1 MNDSNHD
8 PWTGSVQSLVL
19 IYFFPSS
26 PKVVMSVFCA
36 NAFTF
41 STSHLSKTVC
51 DVETFPII
59 NSRFE
64 AAAPAS
70 LVYRRNETRRIFFLA
85 DWSLSLSL
93 ITTWNAIAFRDY
105 FLTRFFFENKLG
117 WQASK
122 VVLGDQELLSPP
134 ITRNRMD
141 SNPLKNLFSS
151 SSFLISFRF
160 PPVGVKFLSFYIF
173 FSGFSLSHWF
183 FSWLSCVCPRVWSH
197 SVEEGGAGRAIAG
210 RYIIW
215 PRCPSLGDSTHRR
228 VDDGAGA
235 KKKIK
240 RTRPTADCWEI
251 TKKIK
256 VVRGH
261 SKNSEQEKKKAAAA
275 SDRRLSRNE
284 THRARTSRGKN
295 K

>member
-1 MNDSNHD
+1 MRLHFVTISW
-8 PWTGSVQSLVL
+8 PV
-19 IYFFPSS
+19 
-26 PKVVMSVFCA
+26 
-36 NAFTF
+36 
-41 STSHLSKTVC
+41 
-51 DVETFPII
+51 
-59 NSRFE
+59 
-64 AAAPAS
+64 
-70 LVYRRNETRRIFFLA
+70 
-85 DWSLSLSL
+85 
-93 ITTWNAIAFRDY
+93 
-105 FLTRFFFENKLG
+105 FFFENKLG

-122 VVLGDQELLSPP
+122 VVLEDQELLSPP

-183 FSWLSCVCPRVWSH
+183 FSRLSCVCPRVWSH

-235 KKKIK
+235 KKKNKKDPTDRGLLRDNKENKSCKGPFKDLRTRKKKKRRRRATADYLEMKPIGRGRQGEKINKSEKRKKTWAFTTLLLTSRIK
-240 RTRPTADCWEI
+240 RPW
-251 TKKIK
+251 
-256 VVRGH
+256 
-261 SKNSEQEKKKAAAA
+261 
-275 SDRRLSRNE
+275 
-284 THRARTSRGKN
+284 
-295 K
+295 